1 MWIVHLCLPL
11 KDRTLRNPEEDK
23 ESVLSGTVI
32 IMKLLK
38 KFFDSKRV
46 HFTEGGRLEK
56 LSSLYEATETFFFIP
71 GNTTQND
78 PHVRDSLDL
87 KRLMSIVILALM
99 PPLFFGI
106 YSTGYHSNL
115 ASGLPVNFTAVIL
128 KGLWIVLPIIIVSY
142 VVGFFWEV
150 LFASIRK
157 HHISEGFLVTGL
169 LFPLTLPP
177 TIPLWQVAAGIS
189 FGVVIGKEIFGG
201 TGRNFLNPA
210 LTGRAFL
217 FFAYP
222 GKMSGETVWTVVSG
236 VKSSLVDTVSGATP
250 LAVSAVKESFDLI
263 VDTLAKAGFTFSE
276 LFVGTYPGS
285 IGETSALMC
294 LIGASILIFTGIANY
309 RIMLGGVLGVLTAAS
324 PGYILNIFIGN
335 SSIPMLSLNPF
346 YHLVMGGF
354 AFGITYMATDPV
366 SAPGMNTAKWIYGFA
381 IGVLTV
387 MIRIFNPAFPE
398 GVMLSILFMNLF
410 TPLLDHFEI
419 QIRIKKRVP
428 NV

>member
-1 MWIVHLCLPL
+1 
-11 KDRTLRNPEEDK
+11 
-23 ESVLSGTVI
+23 
-32 IMKLLK
+32 MKLLK

-56 LSSLYEATETFFFIP
+56 LSSLFEATETFFFIP
-71 GNTTQND
+71 GNITQND

-106 YSTGYHSNL
+106 YSTGYQSNL
-115 ASGLPVNFTAVIL
+115 ASGLPINFTAVIL

-177 TIPLWQVAAGIS
+177 TIPLWQVAVGIS

-236 VKSSLVDTVSGATP
+236 VKSSLIDTVSGATP
-250 LAVSAVKESFDLI
+250 LAVSAVKGSFDFI
-263 VDTLAKAGFTFSE
+263 VDTLAKAGFTFSK
-276 LFVGTYPGS
+276 LFFGTYPGS

-309 RIMLGGVLGVLTAAS
+309 RIMLGGVLGVLTAAC
-324 PGYILNIFIGN
+324 PGYIFNLFIGN
-335 SSIPMLSLNPF
+335 SPIPMLSLNPF
-346 YHLVMGGF
+346 YHLIMGGF

-366 SAPGMNTAKWIYGFA
+366 TAPGMNTSKWIYGFA

-387 MIRIFNPAFPE
+387 LIRIFNPAFLE